1 MQAKGVIPNSISA
14 PYIVSSM
21 TAHGDIAA
29 AESLLQLVFGGTVI
43 ILLCMCVHAE
53 IISGSCMFDCCL
65 VSCRK
70 RDI

>member
-29 AESLLQLVFGGTVI
+29 AESLLQ
-43 ILLCMCVHAE
+43 
-53 IISGSCMFDCCL
+53 
-65 VSCRK
+65 
-70 RDI
+70 